1 VTGERAAGIQA
12 EIARL
17 NRDLDEAR
25 QQLAATGEVL
35 TALGRSASDLD
46 LVLGT
51 VVESA
56 RRLCK
61 ADVAQLYLLKGNEFC
76 LASFSGLSD
85 EYLDFLNRN
94 PVRVD
99 RRSLVGRVGL
109 ERRPQQITDVLA
121 DAEYGLHEAQRLGGF
136 RTIVGVPMLLDQQLV
151 GVLSVWRT
159 EVDPFGDRESD
170 VLTTFAAQ
178 AAIAIQQVDLVRALE
193 ARQEELG
200 RKVEQLEALGHVGD
214 AVSSSLDLDHAGDHR
229 RTRGRA
235 VGHRWRLD
243 L

>member
-1 VTGERAAGIQA
+1 MTGERAAGIDA

-61 ADVAQLYLLKGNEFC
+61 ADAAQLYLLKGNEFC

-85 EYLDFLNRN
+85 DYLDFLNRN
-94 PVRVD
+94 PVFESTDGRWW
-99 RRSLVGRVGL
+99 VGW
-109 ERRPQQITDVLA
+109 A
-121 DAEYGLHEAQRLGGF
+121 WS
-136 RTIVGVPMLLDQQLV
+136 GVP
-151 GVLSVWRT
+151 S
-159 EVDPFGDRESD
+159 
-170 VLTTFAAQ
+170 
-178 AAIAIQQVDLVRALE
+178 
-193 ARQEELG
+193 
-200 RKVEQLEALGHVGD
+200 K
-214 AVSSSLDLDHAGDHR
+214 
-229 RTRGRA
+229 
-235 VGHRWRLD
+235 
-243 L
+243 